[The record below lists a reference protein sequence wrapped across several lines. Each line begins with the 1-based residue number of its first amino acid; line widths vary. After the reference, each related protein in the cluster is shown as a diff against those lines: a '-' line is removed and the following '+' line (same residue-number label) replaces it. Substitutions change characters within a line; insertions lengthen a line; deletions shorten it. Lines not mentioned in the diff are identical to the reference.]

1 MASKYAAEKL
11 RAEWRRQVRRFETL
25 WKAERAKRLRD
36 IRHLDAFLKKMKRLR
51 PNDIRAFRLAVSTLR
66 KRIQKP

>member
-25 WKAERAKRLRD
+25 WKEERAKRLRD
-36 IRHLDAFLKKMKRLR
+36 IRHLDGFLRKMKRLK
-51 PNDIRAFRLAVSTLR
+51 PNDVRAFRVAVSTLR

>member
-1 MASKYAAEKL
+1 MAGKYAAAKL

-51 PNDIRAFRLAVSTLR
+51 PNDVRAFRVAVSTLR